1 MIVSIIDNVNL
12 GLQTIVSA
20 LFPTAINLH
29 SVFGYI
35 SDFSDYLS
43 KFFGFMDLPEWLD
56 NFMVSLLSFSLLL
69 KICHL

>member
-20 LFPTAINLH
+20 FFPTATNLH
-29 SVFGYI
+29 SVFGYV

-43 KFFGFMDLPEWLD
+43 KFFNLMTLPDWLQ

>member
-20 LFPTAINLH
+20 LFPTATNLH
-29 SVFGYI
+29 SVFGYV
-35 SDFSDYLS
+35 SDFSDYLA